1 MPQGN
6 LKSKGPSKSQ
16 IKKKSAAE
24 RKPGTQTK
32 KGKMVHGP
40 KKASLA
46 DKLTK
51 KLQATIVNK
60 MENGLMDKF
69 SQGGGR
75 LSLVHKTFVPEAP
88 KKVSGS
94 HR

>member
-6 LKSKGPSKSQ
+6 LKSKAPSKSQ

-24 RKPGTQTK
+24 RKPGAVTK

-51 KLQATIVNK
+51 KLQANIVNK
-60 MENGLMDKF
+60 MEGGMMDKF
-69 SQGGGR
+69 WQGGGR
-75 LSLVHKTFVPEAP
+75 LPPDL
-88 KKVSGS
+88 
-94 HR
+94 